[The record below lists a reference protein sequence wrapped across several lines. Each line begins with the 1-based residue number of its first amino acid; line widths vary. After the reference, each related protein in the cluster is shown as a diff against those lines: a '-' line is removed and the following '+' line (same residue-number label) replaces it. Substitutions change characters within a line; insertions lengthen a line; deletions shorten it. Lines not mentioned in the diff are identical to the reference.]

1 MLKID
6 KQQNI
11 TLTRGDTLT
20 LTVSLYHEVPP
31 VPPATEPTV
40 EPYTPE
46 ADDTIRIA
54 CSHERVGDVAYELK
68 WSATIPHDTMT
79 VTIPAATT
87 AQMEYKTYFYDIE
100 ITHGDGSVD
109 TVIFSTLTITG
120 EAK

>member
-1 MLKID
+1 MLHIND
-6 KQQNI
+6 NNI
-11 TLTRGDTLT
+11 TLTKGDTLT

-46 ADDTIRIA
+46 EGDSIRFAVSNGYVGEAAYKLLYYCTVPTDTLTFT
-54 CSHERVGDVAYELK
+54 VP
-68 WSATIPHDTMT
+68 ATET
-79 VTIPAATT
+79 VKF
-87 AQMEYKTYFYDIE
+87 EYKTYNYDVE

-109 TVIFSTLTITG
+109 TVISGKLTITG

>member
-1 MLKID
+1 MLHIND
-6 KQQNI
+6 NNI
-11 TLTRGDTLT
+11 TLTKGDTLT

-46 ADDTIRIA
+46 EGDSIRFA
-54 CSHERVGDVAYELK
+54 VSKGYVGEAAYELLYYC
-68 WSATIPHDTMT
+68 TVPTDTLTFT
-79 VTIPAATT
+79 VPASETVKLD
-87 AQMEYKTYFYDIE
+87 YRTYNYDVE

-109 TVIFSTLTITG
+109 TVIVGKLTITG